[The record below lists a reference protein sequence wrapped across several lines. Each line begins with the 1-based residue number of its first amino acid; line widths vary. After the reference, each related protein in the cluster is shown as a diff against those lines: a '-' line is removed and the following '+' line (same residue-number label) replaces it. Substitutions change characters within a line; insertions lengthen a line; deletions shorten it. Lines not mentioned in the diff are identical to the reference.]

1 MITKRQLFI
10 QMGCLLLLFLTA
22 PCHTMFRRIH
32 TNHRPEHVRALQA
45 IQQINSIA
53 EIDGTIKEMK
63 DKAYDDCLQELHK
76 ITNIPV
82 PVLKKQ
88 TDTHRKLARNLLAEK
103 NFNAT
108 HDPNLPASFYHML
121 RKTYDD
127 EGLTLDSTKVK
138 FKKTASSPHI
148 LAETSGGIF
157 YRNYLVVTPK
167 LTIYDLLKTRPEN
180 QQLFTL
186 AHEREHH
193 LLQHL
198 SMRHIAVNNSL
209 PTNIQNLASLQE
221 IEADIAASK
230 NSTLACAGASM
241 QCSGADPNIINSKQH
256 CEQLQRLCALN
267 LRKEELAKQLA

>member
-1 MITKRQLFI
+1 
-10 QMGCLLLLFLTA
+10 
-22 PCHTMFRRIH
+22 MFRRIH
-32 TNHRPEHVRALQA
+32 TNHRPEHIRALQA
-45 IQQINSIA
+45 IQQINSIN
-53 EIDGTIKEMK
+53 EIDGTIKGMK

-82 PVLKKQ
+82 PSLKKQ
-88 TDTHRKLARNLLAEK
+88 TDTHRRLARNLLATE

-108 HDPNLPASFYHML
+108 HDPNLPTSFYQML

-138 FKKTASSPHI
+138 FKKRASSPHI

-186 AHEREHH
+186 AHEQQHH

-198 SMRHIAVNNSL
+198 SMRHIAVNNGL
-209 PTNIQNLASLQE
+209 HFDLKNLTSFQE

-230 NSTLACAGASM
+230 NSVLACAGASM
-241 QCSGADPNIINSKQH
+241 HCSLPDSTIINGKQH

-267 LRKEELAKQLA
+267 LRKEELLKQLS